1 VWASGRVDQRGTIT
15 STSQVPF
22 IVGVLVPLLLVVLA
36 LGVVAVT
43 AALATSRIGRMPDAP
58 FDREPADMPTDRW
71 ILGRDLDRTRF
82 ALGVR
87 GYRMDQVDDILDR
100 LARDLVQ
107 RDEYSTELE
116 SVIRDA
122 GLEPPMRPMPQTAA
136 DQSQADTDSADES
149 AHGTAS
155 DDRQAEAADS
165 DGSVIDEHEDD
176 TARG

>member
-1 VWASGRVDQRGTIT
+1 M
-15 STSQVPF
+15 
-22 IVGVLVPLLLVVLA
+22 PLLLVVLA

-58 FDREPADMPTDRW
+58 FDREPADMPSDRW

-107 RDEYSTELE
+107 RDGYTAQLE
-116 SVIRDA
+116 SLIDGA
-122 GLEPPMRPMPQTAA
+122 GVERPARPEVAPVGVA
-136 DQSQADTDSADES
+136 PVEAADTD
-149 AHGTAS
+149 
-155 DDRQAEAADS
+155 AAPT
-165 DGSVIDEHEDD
+165 DEHEDD
-176 TARG
+176 AARG